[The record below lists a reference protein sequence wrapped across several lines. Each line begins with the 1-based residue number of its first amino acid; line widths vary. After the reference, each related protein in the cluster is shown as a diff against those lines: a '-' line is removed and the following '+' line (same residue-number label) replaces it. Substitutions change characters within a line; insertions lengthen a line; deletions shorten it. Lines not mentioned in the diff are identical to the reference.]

1 MKAKLFA
8 LAFAT
13 TAVLATVA
21 GGVVVADDASP
32 VRNVSPDNKARDHP
46 AAPDVDPSV
55 PDRAGS
61 SSADPSE
68 TSDESF
74 PETIRTVVYESGES
88 PTVTFVTDDDKFAL
102 EPTVVGFSDT
112 GERVPRR
119 IDFTPMFQVGLD
131 GDALQSADETNG
143 TRTIEVPDDA
153 EREPVAEYDPDVP
166 VSAVPEELRYDP
178 ATHTLTVVT
187 TDGTYTLE
195 PSVVAVTDDGT
206 VEYRFQELSTESVS
220 VSDAETDDGT
230 IRFETNSSR

>member
-8 LAFAT
+8 LAFAM

-32 VRNVSPDNKARDHP
+32 VRNVSPDNKAGDHS
-46 AAPDVDPSV
+46 AAPDVGPSV
-55 PDRAGS
+55 PDRADP
-61 SSADPSE
+61 SSADRNE
-68 TSDESF
+68 TSDGSF
-74 PETIRTVVYESGES
+74 PETIRTVVYESGKS
-88 PTVTFVTDDDKFAL
+88 PTVTFVTDDGQFAL

-119 IDFTPMFQVGLD
+119 IDFTPMFEIDLG
-131 GDALQSADETNG
+131 GNAFQSAAEANDTQ
-143 TRTIEVPDDA
+143 TIEVPDDA
-153 EREPVAEYDPDVP
+153 DRGPVAEYDPDVP
-166 VSAVPEELRYDP
+166 ISAVPVELRYDP

-187 TDGTYTLE
+187 TEGTYTLE

-206 VEYRFQELSTESVS
+206 VEYRFQEPRTASFTMT
-220 VSDAETDDGT
+220 DAETDDGT